1 MDLGNAI
8 KTLRKELGYN
18 RTEIAKRS
26 DISVTALYNI
36 ENGLSFPAKET
47 IDRLCSALGVP
58 VAYLLFYSIT
68 EDDLPANKRE
78 AFHYLQ
84 EPMKTFLLSH

>member
-1 MDLGNAI
+1 MDLGSAI
-8 KTLRKELGYN
+8 KTLRKDLNLSRNKLAE
-18 RTEIAKRS
+18 RS

-36 ENGLSFPAKET
+36 ENGLSFPTKET

-68 EDDLPANKRE
+68 EDDLPENKRE
-78 AFHYLQ
+78 AFHYLKVSM
-84 EPMKTFLLSH
+84 ESFLLSR